1 MSDILALNSDSLSSP
16 SIKIKTSLESG
27 TIDSIGW
34 GLGWYPNDDNSA
46 VIIKDAVSRDT
57 QDMVQALTDWA
68 SFRFTVLM
76 CNSIGAAK
84 RPTQHDTQPFRRSF
98 SGTDWLFIHDGEFSR
113 DDLEDIHDQA
123 TGFLEPLGKTD
134 SELAFCLLLGRI
146 HASGSKSLKE
156 AKGRNILD
164 WFGELDFHG
173 SADIILSDGKT
184 MVFYHGKNS
193 TKPMFYKRFCPP
205 NLNIALESNSLS
217 LNLNDPRDVY
227 RTFMMVST
235 GPFQGEDWEEMELG
249 QLIMARRGA
258 IVWNSQ
264 RTRPIPYPLSSF
276 QSQIQSV
283 SASTESHL
291 EEKGSFSS
299 LQTEQ
304 ALTSAVT
311 PSPEEV
317 LHGSP
322 DPSPDYRLYDVTHL
336 TEYKYSEP
344 VEHSEHA
351 FRLSPMVDHD
361 QIIMQGGVEISV
373 PGEKLHFEDVFGN
386 ESIHYSISKPYTE
399 LRIESRHQVKIYAS
413 TPDDYTSS
421 MRRTSIPLIWMPW
434 QRQMMQSYLL
444 PPELPE
450 TQLRELN
457 EYAMSFVERNDYH
470 LLQTIMDMNTRIYED
485 FTYKQGSTNLETTPF
500 DIFTSRTGVCQD
512 FANLL
517 ICLCRLLNIPARY
530 RVGYIYTNANY
541 ENKIQSEASH
551 AWTEVYLPFVG
562 WRGFDPTNGCLV
574 NQDHMR
580 VACGRNYRDA
590 TPTAGTILKGGGLE
604 SLLVD
609 VKMREV

>member
-16 SIKIKTSLESG
+16 SIDIKTSIESG
-27 TIDSIGW
+27 TIDSLGW
-34 GLGWYPNDDNSA
+34 GLGWYPNNDNSA
-46 VIIKDAVSRDT
+46 VIIKDAVSRNT
-57 QDMVQALTDWA
+57 QDMVQALTDWT
-68 SFRFTVLM
+68 SFRFTVLL

-98 SGTDWLFIHDGEFSR
+98 SGSDWLFIHDGKFNRSNMA
-113 DDLEDIHDQA
+113 DIHDQA

-134 SELAFCLLLGRI
+134 SELAFCLMLSRI
-146 HASGSKSLKE
+146 HASGSKSLKD
-156 AKGRNILD
+156 AKGQNLLE
-164 WFGELDFHG
+164 WFGELDGHG
-173 SADIILSDGKT
+173 SADIIFTDGKT
-184 MVFYHGKNS
+184 LVFYHGKNS

-205 NLNIALESNSLS
+205 IPEAALESASLS
-217 LNLNDPRDVY
+217 LNLSDPRDLY
-227 RTFMMVST
+227 RTFLMVST

-258 IVWNSQ
+258 VVWNSH
-264 RTRPIPYPLSSF
+264 RAKPTPYPFSSF
-276 QSQIQSV
+276 QSQSQSQ
-283 SASTESHL
+283 ATP
-291 EEKGSFSS
+291 EEKSSFSS
-299 LQTEQ
+299 LQTAQ
-304 ALTSAVT
+304 ALTSSVAEDV
-311 PSPEEV
+311 EQV
-317 LHGSP
+317 AHGVKGKP
-322 DPSPDYRLYDVTHL
+322 FDYRLYEVTHV

-344 VEHSEHA
+344 VEHSEHT
-351 FRLSPMVDHD
+351 FRLNPWEDSDQLIVDGD
-361 QIIMQGGVEISV
+361 VAISV
-373 PGEKLHFEDVFGN
+373 PGEKLQFEDVFGN
-386 ESIHYSISKPYTE
+386 PSVHYSINQSYSELTIKSKH
-399 LRIESRHQVKIYAS
+399 RVKVISS

-434 QRQMMQSYLL
+434 QRQMMQSYLM

-457 EYAMSFVERNDYH
+457 EFAMSFVERNDYH

-485 FTYKQGSTNLETTPF
+485 FVYKQGSTNLETTPF
-500 DIFTSRTGVCQD
+500 DIFTSRSGVCQD

-574 NQDHMR
+574 NQDHVR

-590 TPTAGTILKGGGLE
+590 TPTSGTILKGGGLE

-609 VKMREV
+609 VKMKEV